1 MKKLTEIKSLVGKE
15 VNVEISGNTYFTGI
29 LIDIG
34 LDLCVIYNGQQF
46 LYIPL
51 MHLHNMRENK
61 ELKKSTSSNYVVP
74 VHDSPET
81 GLSYRKTLNNAKG
94 KFLEI
99 FVTGNRSIHG
109 YITNVLNDYI
119 AFYSPVYKTIMISMQ
134 HLKWFT
140 PYNSQLTPYT
150 LNSESLPVVP
160 SSTPLARSFDE
171 QLLKYQGQLVVFDLG
186 DHPDKVGLLKN
197 INNNI
202 VQLISAGGE
211 SIFWKQFHLKTVHL
225 P

>member
-1 MKKLTEIKSLVGKE
+1 MNKLNEIKNLVGKE
-15 VNVEISGNTYFTGI
+15 VHMEISGTTCFTGV

-34 LDLCVIYNGQQF
+34 LDLAVVNNGQQY
-46 LYIPL
+46 LYVPL
-51 MHLHNMRENK
+51 MHLHNMKENLQP
-61 ELKKSTSSNYVVP
+61 EISTETNTIIP
-74 VHDSPET
+74 IQTNPET
-81 GLSYRKTLNNAKG
+81 SLSYRKTLNNAKG
-94 KFLEI
+94 RFLEI

-109 YITNVLNDYI
+109 YITNVMNDYI

-150 LNSESLPVVP
+150 LSNESLPVVP
-160 SSTPLARSFDE
+160 SSMPLARSFDE
-171 QLLKYQGQLVVFDLG
+171 QLLKYQGQLVVFDMG
-186 DHPDKVGLLKN
+186 DHPDKVGLLKG

-202 VQLISAGGE
+202 VHLINASGE
-211 SIFWKQFHLKTVHL
+211 SIFWKQYHLKTVHL